1 MDEAVG
7 SVDIVASAP
16 VIAHAR
22 IANVGSAVGTFG
34 QAVPGLPA
42 EWAVGDEVVP
52 GLNPNAATFYLFEA
66 RQDTGFR
73 TNLGIASIVATPLV
87 VEVRAMLGEQAI
99 GTPLTL
105 TLAPFSHTQVNR
117 VLNEMGVTRASTA
130 CASRSRPRPAPA
142 AASSRTSRGST
153 TAAATRSSCSASASP
168 RCPERA
174 VSGDAGPHATDRD
187 AVDLDPVERGRLE
200 PDQDHLDLSFPSR
213 PPEVEAVRVI
223 ADLDR
228 QSSCPRSGGSR

>member
-1 MDEAVG
+1 MAPRATLIIEDLIAGAFGMDEAVG

-99 GTPLTL
+99 GTPLSL

-117 VLNEMGVTRASTA
+117 VLNEMGV
-130 CASRSRPRPAPA
+130 APGLDGVRLEVA
-142 AASSRTSRGST
+142 AAAGSGGRFFAYISRVDNG
-153 TAAATRSSCSASASP
+153 
-168 RCPERA
+168 
-174 VSGDAGPHATDRD
+174 SGDAVFLLG
-187 AVDLDPVERGRLE
+187 ERE
-200 PDQDHLDLSFPSR
+200 PALP
-213 PPEVEAVRVI
+213 
-223 ADLDR
+223 
-228 QSSCPRSGGSR
+228 